1 MTHPN
6 NHVSP
11 QNAHLMTQQ
20 NLPSQEQLQNAT
32 RKSFREILQLGFSAD
47 DARQGKKDD
56 RNALFFHSNGD
67 KSKNQGRDQWLFTT
81 ESSKQAETIARALSQ
96 NPTPDLT
103 PRQALMGLSFHDG
116 KDRLD
121 IQKIEDN
128 SYTVR
133 RTEDHP
139 FLEGKKSLRFENWN
153 AEDLHAAI
161 DTRLLTQMETYA
173 YTSRQFPYEMQE
185 MSLRG
190 NGLIDIQRTDTGS
203 LLTFD
208 RPVSRTALHLDSL
221 SPTPET
227 EAKIQRLQETGTKAQ
242 QANGQFAAEPQQPDQ
257 QEKLSPILKQYL
269 DLKAKHPD
277 ALLLFRV
284 GDFYETY
291 LQDAQKAS
299 SILGITLTRSNSRKG
314 PDGKALEMAGF
325 PHHALDSYLPKLI
338 RAGQRVAICDQLPD
352 PKLTRNQSHQKEE
365 STAPKP
371 SQADA
376 TNHQTP
382 DSHHADTTDIVSKLD
397 EFIGSNRGFGI
408 APEQPIMATTA
419 KGIAFEVNRVI
430 REKDG
435 SIRLYGN
442 DDQGKERSVNILK
455 ANDRTIASLLSHI
468 INNPP
473 KELDSPALTGKDKPA
488 RQEEKQTSPS
498 TKEAS
503 LGSEARK
510 ILTLSKIH
518 AEAKKD
524 HPTEMVFIR
533 MRDYGTKKF
542 MYQTFG
548 QDAERL
554 SQKVSPSTEVMR
566 PEIKGKQR
574 PVASLYQENL
584 SAVKADMML
593 HGIHPIIINAK
604 GERIGNDHFLA
615 FSPEDRQ
622 TFLAQQQA
630 AQNAQTA
637 QSIRPQQS
645 KGEAITSPIAPADLP
660 SAGQR
665 DGNLQSPAATE
676 QKASQ
681 TAQDGRTQ
689 QPKGKEIPSP
699 SAETREPAQV
709 STKTT
714 GSKKN
719 TQLTLDFPVD
729 ASIQYDVHKN
739 SHVAGMFDI
748 RLYINGEKAGAHR
761 LSKEDR
767 DRWFAHQFPI
777 TDLMMKYFPKELAN
791 VNLDNLTL
799 YKAEQKQETTQQQA
813 PSAETKDAA
822 SAKVSK
828 TEKEVLYEERAAHH
842 NTLSEQLRQEGKDAV
857 VLLQMHS
864 KDGKEF
870 YQTFN
875 KDAEFVADLVGR
887 KTILSGDNRYV
898 SLTSQ
903 EVDTLRQKLGEK
915 AFKVEN
921 FDHINTSQQTAQQY
935 GQTARPHVAEVSPR
949 QDSGTRKPLPTITDK
964 SRIEYV
970 ISPILRFNRN
980 TQQQERVPGMFA
992 LSIYTEGQL
1001 LGHKTLNRNER
1012 DLLNNKPGEIT
1023 NIINAKFANELQG
1036 TKLDFKQVHR
1046 PAVPEELWN
1055 DLSLPNGMTL
1065 TAMPRMTRNE
1075 STGKY
1080 ELTAK
1085 VEGMTLGPKP
1095 MFRQDVNDFF
1105 DHARPAA
1112 EIVARVFREELRLQ
1126 NLQDAGQMTSARQSA
1141 DDVIS
1146 LWQSARQDK
1155 DAETIAFIQRE
1166 GKFGMFY
1173 QTFNDDAKNTAKVTN
1188 RSLRVI
1194 DTESQQNVVYANV
1207 PQEQFP
1213 EVTRQL
1219 RMAGFQPIAV
1229 NSEGMPVSIGAEQ
1242 KVATPKTVSLGDGRR
1257 LEDINLRNDNGRWM
1271 MSANIDGKP
1280 LPEREVTREDATTF
1294 KQGQQTMAD
1303 IVLKYYAEDLSH
1315 PQPSQTVKHSLG
1327 R

>member
-1 MTHPN
+1 MSHPN

-20 NLPSQEQLQNAT
+20 NLPSQEQLQNAA
-32 RKSFREILQLGFSAD
+32 RKSFREILQLGFSTD

-81 ESSKQAETIARALSQ
+81 ESPKQAETIARALSQ

-103 PRQALMGLSFHDG
+103 PRQALVGLSFHDG

-121 IQKIEDN
+121 IQKIEN
-128 SYTVR
+128 ESYTVR

-161 DTRLLTQMETYA
+161 DTRQLTQMETYA

-185 MSLRG
+185 MALRG

-227 EAKIQRLQETGTKAQ
+227 EAKIQKLQATGTKTQ
-242 QANGQFAAEPQQPDQ
+242 QANGQFAAEPQQPGQ

-376 TNHQTP
+376 PNQQTP
-382 DSHHADTTDIVSKLD
+382 DGHHADTKDIVSKLD

-408 APEQPIMATTA
+408 APEQPIMTTTS

-473 KELDSPALTGKDKPA
+473 KELDSAAQAGKERPA

-524 HPTEMVFIR
+524 HPTEMIFIR

-593 HGIHPIIINAK
+593 HGIHPVIINAK

-615 FSPEDRQ
+615 FSPEDHQ
-622 TFLAQQQA
+622 AFLTQQQA
-630 AQNAQTA
+630 AQNAQ
-637 QSIRPQQS
+637 
-645 KGEAITSPIAPADLP
+645 D
-660 SAGQR
+660 GQ
-665 DGNLQSPAATE
+665 
-676 QKASQ
+676 
-681 TAQDGRTQ
+681 TQ

-699 SAETREPAQV
+699 SAETREAAQV

-714 GSKKN
+714 GSKQN
-719 TQLTLDFPVD
+719 TQLTLDFPID

-870 YQTFN
+870 FQTFN
-875 KDAEFVADLVGR
+875 KDAEIVADLVGR

-903 EVDTLRQKLGEK
+903 EVDTLRQKLGEI

-921 FDHINTSQQTAQQY
+921 FDHINTSQQTVTETAQQSS
-935 GQTARPHVAEVSPR
+935 QTARLHDAEVSPR
-949 QDSGTRKPLPTITDK
+949 QDNGTRKPLRTVTDK
-964 SRIEYV
+964 SRIEYI

-1012 DLLNNKPGEIT
+1012 DLLNSKPGEIT

-1046 PAVPEELWN
+1046 PAVPEERWN

-1065 TAMPRMTRNE
+1065 TAMPRMTRNDT
-1075 STGKY
+1075 TGKY

-1112 EIVARVFREELRLQ
+1112 EIVARVFREELKLQ
-1126 NLQDAGQMTSARQSA
+1126 NLQDAGQTASARQSA

-1242 KVATPKTVSLGDGRR
+1242 KAATPKSVSLDDGRR
-1257 LEDINLRNDNGRWM
+1257 LEDINLRNANGKWM
-1271 MSANIDGKP
+1271 MSATIDGKP
-1280 LPEREVTREDATTF
+1280 LPEREVTREDATVF
-1294 KQGQQTMAD
+1294 KQGQQTMSD

>member
-1 MTHPN
+1 MTR
-6 NHVSP
+6 
-11 QNAHLMTQQ
+11 Q
-20 NLPSQEQLQNAT
+20 NLPSQEQLQNAA
-32 RKSFREILQLGFSAD
+32 RKSFREILQLGFSTD
-47 DARQGKKDD
+47 DAQQGKKDD

-81 ESSKQAETIARALSQ
+81 ESPKQAETIARALSK
-96 NPTPDLT
+96 NPAADQT
-103 PRQALMGLSFHDG
+103 PRQALVGLSFHDG

-121 IQKIEDN
+121 IQKIENN
-128 SYTVR
+128 SYTIR

-161 DTRLLTQMETYA
+161 GTRQLTQMETYA

-185 MSLRG
+185 MALRG

-227 EAKIQRLQETGTKAQ
+227 EAKIQKLQNTGTKAQ

-365 STAPKP
+365 SIAQKP

-376 TNHQTP
+376 PNQQAP
-382 DSHHADTTDIVSKLD
+382 DGHHADTKDIVSKLD

-408 APEQPIMATTA
+408 APEQPIMATTS

-473 KELDSPALTGKDKPA
+473 KELDTPAQTGKERPA
-488 RQEEKQTSPS
+488 RQEEKQTSTS

-593 HGIHPIIINAK
+593 HGIFPVIINAK

-615 FSPEDRQ
+615 FSPEDHQ
-622 TFLAQQQA
+622 AFLTQQQA
-630 AQNAQTA
+630 AQNAQ
-637 QSIRPQQS
+637 
-645 KGEAITSPIAPADLP
+645 
-660 SAGQR
+660 
-665 DGNLQSPAATE
+665 DGP
-676 QKASQ
+676 
-681 TAQDGRTQ
+681 TQ

-699 SAETREPAQV
+699 SAETREAAQV

-714 GSKKN
+714 GSKQN
-719 TQLTLDFPVD
+719 TQLTLDFPID

-799 YKAEQKQETTQQQA
+799 YKAEQKQDAAQQQA

-822 SAKVSK
+822 PAKESK
-828 TEKEVLYEERAAHH
+828 TEKEILYEERAAHH

-870 YQTFN
+870 FQTFS
-875 KDAEFVADLVGR
+875 KDAELVADLVGR

-921 FDHINTSQQTAQQY
+921 FDHGNTSQQTVTENAKQS
-935 GQTARPHVAEVSPR
+935 GRTARPNDAEVSPR
-949 QDSGTRKPLPTITDK
+949 QDSGTRKPLPKVTDK

-980 TQQQERVPGMFA
+980 TQQQERVPGMLA

-1012 DLLNNKPGEIT
+1012 DLLNSKPSEIT

-1046 PAVPEELWN
+1046 PAVPEERWN

-1126 NLQDAGQMTSARQSA
+1126 NLQDAGQTTSARQSA

-1146 LWQSARQDK
+1146 LWQGARQDK

-1194 DTESQQNVVYANV
+1194 DTESQKNVVYANV

-1213 EVTRQL
+1213 EITRQL

-1229 NSEGMPVSIGAEQ
+1229 NSEGIPVSIGAEQ
-1242 KVATPKTVSLGDGRR
+1242 KAATPKSVSLEDGRR
-1257 LEDINLRNDNGRWM
+1257 LEDINLRNANGRWM
-1271 MSANIDGKP
+1271 MSANIDGKA

>member
-32 RKSFREILQLGFSAD
+32 RKSFREILQLGFSTD
-47 DARQGKKDD
+47 DAQQGKKDD
-56 RNALFFHSNGD
+56 HNALFFHSNGD

-81 ESSKQAETIARALSQ
+81 ESPKQAETIARALSQ

-103 PRQALMGLSFHDG
+103 PRQALVGLSFHDG

-121 IQKIEDN
+121 IQKIENN
-128 SYTVR
+128 SYTIR

-161 DTRLLTQMETYA
+161 DTRQLTQMETYA

-185 MSLRG
+185 MALRG

-227 EAKIQRLQETGTKAQ
+227 EAKIQKLQNTGTKAQ

-376 TNHQTP
+376 PNQQAP
-382 DSHHADTTDIVSKLD
+382 DGHHADTKDIVSKLD

-408 APEQPIMATTA
+408 APEQPIMTTTS

-473 KELDSPALTGKDKPA
+473 KELDTAAQAGKDRTA

-554 SQKVSPSTEVMR
+554 SQKISPSTEVMR

-593 HGIHPIIINAK
+593 HGIFPVIINAK

-615 FSPEDRQ
+615 FSPEDHQ
-622 TFLAQQQA
+622 AFLTQQQA
-630 AQNAQTA
+630 AQNAQ
-637 QSIRPQQS
+637 
-645 KGEAITSPIAPADLP
+645 D
-660 SAGQR
+660 GQ
-665 DGNLQSPAATE
+665 A
-676 QKASQ
+676 
-681 TAQDGRTQ
+681 Q

-699 SAETREPAQV
+699 SAETRESTQV

-714 GSKKN
+714 SSKQN
-719 TQLTLDFPVD
+719 TQLTLDFPID

-799 YKAEQKQETTQQQA
+799 YKAEQKQDATQQQTPA
-813 PSAETKDAA
+813 AETKDAA
-822 SAKVSK
+822 PAKESK
-828 TEKEVLYEERAAHH
+828 TEKEILYEERAAHH

-870 YQTFN
+870 FQTFN
-875 KDAEFVADLVGR
+875 KDAEIVTDLVGR

-903 EVDTLRQKLGEK
+903 EIDTLRQKLGEK

-921 FDHINTSQQTAQQY
+921 FDHGNTSQQTVTENAKQS
-935 GQTARPHVAEVSPR
+935 GQTVRPHVAEVSPR
-949 QDSGTRKPLPTITDK
+949 QDSGTRKPLPTVTDK

-980 TQQQERVPGMFA
+980 TQHQERVPGMFA

-1046 PAVPEELWN
+1046 PAVPEERWN
-1055 DLSLPNGMTL
+1055 DLTLPNGMTM

-1105 DHARPAA
+1105 DHARPA
-1112 EIVARVFREELRLQ
+1112 ELRLQ
-1126 NLQDAGQMTSARQSA
+1126 NLQDAGQTTSARQSA

-1146 LWQSARQDK
+1146 LWQDVRQDK

-1219 RMAGFQPIAV
+1219 RTAGFQPIAV

-1242 KVATPKTVSLGDGRR
+1242 KAATPKSVSLDDGRR
-1257 LEDINLRNDNGRWM
+1257 LEDINLRNTNGKWM
-1271 MSANIDGKP
+1271 MSATIDGKP
-1280 LPEREVTREDATTF
+1280 LPEREVTREDATVF

-1303 IVLKYYAEDLSH
+1303 IVLKYYADDLSQ

>member
-1 MTHPN
+1 
-6 NHVSP
+6 
-11 QNAHLMTQQ
+11 MTQQ
-20 NLPSQEQLQNAT
+20 NLPSEEQQQNAT
-32 RKSFREILQLGFSAD
+32 RKPLREILQMGFATD

-56 RNALFFHSNGD
+56 HNALFFHSNGD
-67 KSKNQGRDQWLFTT
+67 TSKNQGRDQWLFTT
-81 ESSKQAETIARALSQ
+81 ESLKQATTIEKALAL
-96 NPTPDLT
+96 NPAADKT
-103 PRQALMGLSFHDG
+103 PRQGLVGTSFHDG

-121 IQKIEDN
+121 IQDIDN
-128 SYTVR
+128 DGYAVR

-139 FLEGKKSLRFENWN
+139 FLEGKKSLRSEHWN

-161 DTRLLTQMETYA
+161 DSRQLARVGTYA
-173 YTSRQFPYEMQE
+173 YTSRQFPYELQE

-190 NGLIDIQRTDTGS
+190 KGLIDIERTDTGS

-208 RPVSRTALHLDSL
+208 RPVTRSGVSIDSL

-227 EAKIQRLQETGTKAQ
+227 EEKIQKLQQADPKPQ
-242 QANGQFAAEPQQPDQ
+242 QANGQFAAETQQPSQ
-257 QEKLSPILKQYL
+257 QEKISPILKQYL

-299 SILGITLTRSNSRKG
+299 SILGITLTRSNSQKS

-352 PKLTRNQSHQKEE
+352 PKLTRNKTQRKDNPAEQQPSTQAETMSQQSTDQKA
-365 STAPKP
+365 SQQVTVPPSPQPDQKNNDVNNPKDFK
-371 SQADA
+371 AL
-376 TNHQTP
+376 
-382 DSHHADTTDIVSKLD
+382 ISKLD
-397 EFIGSNRGFGI
+397 EFIGSNLGI
-408 APEQPIMATTA
+408 GITPEPPITATTA

-435 SIRLYGN
+435 SLRLYGN
-442 DDQGKERSVNILK
+442 DDQDKERSVNILK
-455 ANDRTIASLLSHI
+455 ADDKTVASLLSHI
-468 INNPP
+468 IKNPP
-473 KELDSPALTGKDKPA
+473 KELDSPAHTQAGKDKTTS
-488 RQEEKQTSPS
+488 QEEKQTAPS

-510 ILTLSKIH
+510 ILTLSKVH

-524 HPTEMVFIR
+524 HPSEMVFIR
-533 MRDYGTKKF
+533 LRDYDSKKF

-548 QDAERL
+548 EDAERL
-554 SQKVSPSTEVMR
+554 TQKVSPTIEIMR

-584 SAVKADMML
+584 TAVKADMMNHNL
-593 HGIHPIIINAK
+593 YPVIINAK
-604 GERIGNDHFLA
+604 GEKIDNDPFLA

-622 TFLAQQQA
+622 TFLTQQA
-630 AQNAQTA
+630 APNAQETQPA
-637 QSIRPQQS
+637 QSQQS
-645 KGEAITSPIAPADLP
+645 KGEP
-660 SAGQR
+660 
-665 DGNLQSPAATE
+665 
-676 QKASQ
+676 
-681 TAQDGRTQ
+681 
-689 QPKGKEIPSP
+689 IPSP
-699 SAETREPAQV
+699 SADTQQAPQVTQTTSPQAAAPLQQQIPSPSATDQKAAQDT
-709 STKTT
+709 SHKP
-714 GSKKN
+714 N
-719 TQLTLDFPVD
+719 AQLTLDFPVD

-739 SHVAGMFDI
+739 SHVAGMYDI

-761 LSKEDR
+761 LSKDDR

-799 YKAEQKQETTQQQA
+799 YKAEQKQESAQQQA
-813 PSAETKDAA
+813 PAAETK
-822 SAKVSK
+822 SPTPAKESK
-828 TEKEVLYEERAAHH
+828 TEKEILYEDRATHYQS
-842 NTLSEQLRQEGKDAV
+842 LSDQLRQQGKDAV

-864 KDGKEF
+864 RDGKEF
-870 YQTFN
+870 FQTFN
-875 KDAEFVADLVGR
+875 KDAELMADLIGR
-887 KTILSGDNRYV
+887 KTIQSGDNKYV

-903 EVDTLRQKLGEK
+903 EVDSLRQKLGDM

-921 FDHINTSQQTAQQY
+921 FDHKNAAQPTMTQTTRPSGYA
-935 GQTARPHVAEVSPR
+935 ARPQETVVSTR
-949 QDSGTRKPLPTITDK
+949 HDNDSRIPLPTVTDK
-964 SRIEYV
+964 SRIEYA
-970 ISPILRFNRN
+970 IAPIMRFNKN
-980 TQQQERVPGMFA
+980 TEKQERVPGMFA
-992 LSIYTEGQL
+992 LSIFTEGRL
-1001 LGHKTLNRNER
+1001 LGHKTLKRDER

-1023 NIINAKFANELQG
+1023 NIINVKFAKELQG
-1036 TKLDFKQVHR
+1036 TRLDFKQVHR
-1046 PAVPEELWN
+1046 PAIPDEQWN
-1055 DLSLPNGMTL
+1055 SLSLPNGMTL

-1112 EIVARVFREELRLQ
+1112 EIVARVFREELKLQ
-1126 NLQDAGQMTSARQSA
+1126 SLQDAGQTASSRQSA
-1141 DDVIS
+1141 DEVIS
-1146 LWQSARQDK
+1146 LWQSARQDM
-1155 DAETIAFIQRE
+1155 DTQTIAFIQRE

-1188 RSLRVI
+1188 RSLKVI
-1194 DTESQQNVVYANV
+1194 DTETQNNVVYANV
-1207 PQEQFP
+1207 PQEQIQD
-1213 EVTRQL
+1213 VARQL

-1229 NSEGMPVSIGAEQ
+1229 NSEGMTVSIGAGQ
-1242 KVATPKTVSLGDGRR
+1242 KAVTPKSVSLDDGRR
-1257 LEDINLRNDNGRWM
+1257 LEDINLRNANGKWM
-1271 MSANIDGKP
+1271 MSANIDGKA

>member
-1 MTHPN
+1 MSHPN

-11 QNAHLMTQQ
+11 QNALLMTRQ
-20 NLPSQEQLQNAT
+20 NLPSQEQLQNAA

-96 NPTPDLT
+96 NPTPDQT
-103 PRQALMGLSFHDG
+103 PRQTLVGLSFHHG

-121 IQKIEDN
+121 IQKIENN

-133 RTEDHP
+133 WTEDHP

-161 DTRLLTQMETYA
+161 DTRQLTQMETYA

-227 EAKIQRLQETGTKAQ
+227 EAKIQKLQTTGTKAQ
-242 QANGQFAAEPQQPDQ
+242 QANGQFAAEPQQPGQ

-371 SQADA
+371 SQTD
-376 TNHQTP
+376 NPNQQTP
-382 DSHHADTTDIVSKLD
+382 DGHHADTKDIVSKLD

-473 KELDSPALTGKDKPA
+473 KELDSAAQAGKERPA
-488 RQEEKQTSPS
+488 RQEEKQTSTS

-593 HGIHPIIINAK
+593 HGIHPVIINAK

-622 TFLAQQQA
+622 AFLAQQQA

-637 QSIRPQQS
+637 Q
-645 KGEAITSPIAPADLP
+645 D
-660 SAGQR
+660 GQ
-665 DGNLQSPAATE
+665 
-676 QKASQ
+676 
-681 TAQDGRTQ
+681 TQ

-699 SAETREPAQV
+699 SAETRESAQV

-714 GSKKN
+714 SSKQN
-719 TQLTLDFPVD
+719 TQLTLDFPID

-799 YKAEQKQETTQQQA
+799 YKAEQKQDAAQQQA
-813 PSAETKDAA
+813 PAAETRDAA
-822 SAKVSK
+822 PAKEFK
-828 TEKEVLYEERAAHH
+828 TEKEILYEVRAAHH

-870 YQTFN
+870 FQTFS
-875 KDAEFVADLVGR
+875 KDAELVADLVGR

-921 FDHINTSQQTAQQY
+921 FDHINTSQQTVTETAQLSSQA
-935 GQTARPHVAEVSPR
+935 ARPHDTTVSIP
-949 QDSGTRKPLPTITDK
+949 QNNGTRKPLPTITDK

-1023 NIINAKFANELQG
+1023 NIINAKFTNELQG

-1055 DLSLPNGMTL
+1055 DLTLPNGMTL
-1065 TAMPRMTRNE
+1065 TAMPRMTRNDT
-1075 STGKY
+1075 TGKY

-1105 DHARPAA
+1105 DHARPAT

-1126 NLQDAGQMTSARQSA
+1126 NLQDAGQTAGARQSA

-1194 DTESQQNVVYANV
+1194 DTESQKNVVYANV

-1213 EVTRQL
+1213 EGTRQL
-1219 RMAGFQPIAV
+1219 RMAGFQPLAV
-1229 NSEGMPVSIGAEQ
+1229 NSEGMPVSITNEQ
-1242 KVATPKTVSLGDGRR
+1242 KAATPKSVSLEDGRR
-1257 LEDINLRNDNGRWM
+1257 LEGINLRNANGKWM
-1271 MSANIDGKP
+1271 MSAKIDGKP
-1280 LPEREVTREDATTF
+1280 LPEREVTREDATVF
-1294 KQGQQTMAD
+1294 KQGQQTMSD
-1303 IVLKYYAEDLSH
+1303 IVLKYYADDLR
-1315 PQPSQTVKHSLG
+1315 QPRQHSARNGKG

>member
-1 MTHPN
+1 
-6 NHVSP
+6 
-11 QNAHLMTQQ
+11 MTQQ
-20 NLPSQEQLQNAT
+20 NLPSQEQLQNAA

-81 ESSKQAETIARALSQ
+81 ESPKQAETIARALSQ
-96 NPTPDLT
+96 NPAADQT
-103 PRQALMGLSFHDG
+103 PRQALVGLSFHDG

-121 IQKIEDN
+121 IQRVENN

-161 DTRLLTQMETYA
+161 DTRQLTQMETYT

-185 MSLRG
+185 MALRG

-227 EAKIQRLQETGTKAQ
+227 EAKIQRLQATGTKTQ
-242 QANGQFAAEPQQPDQ
+242 QANGQFAAEPQQPGQ

-365 STAPKP
+365 SSAQKP
-371 SQADA
+371 SQTDA
-376 TNHQTP
+376 PNQQTP
-382 DSHHADTTDIVSKLD
+382 NGHHTDTKDIVSKLD

-408 APEQPIMATTA
+408 APEQPIMTTTS

-473 KELDSPALTGKDKPA
+473 KELDTPAQTIKDRTA

-574 PVASLYQENL
+574 PVASLYQENI

-593 HGIHPIIINAK
+593 HGIHPVIINAK

-622 TFLAQQQA
+622 AFLAQQQA
-630 AQNAQTA
+630 AQNAQ
-637 QSIRPQQS
+637 
-645 KGEAITSPIAPADLP
+645 D
-660 SAGQR
+660 GQ
-665 DGNLQSPAATE
+665 
-676 QKASQ
+676 
-681 TAQDGRTQ
+681 TQ

-699 SAETREPAQV
+699 SAETREAAQV

-714 GSKKN
+714 GSKQN
-719 TQLTLDFPVD
+719 TQLTLDFPID
-729 ASIQYDVHKN
+729 ANIQYDVHKN

-799 YKAEQKQETTQQQA
+799 YKAEQKQDAAQQQA

-822 SAKVSK
+822 PAKESK
-828 TEKEVLYEERAAHH
+828 TEKEILYEERAAHH

-870 YQTFN
+870 FQTFS
-875 KDAEFVADLVGR
+875 KDAELVADLVGR
-887 KTILSGDNRYV
+887 KTILSGDNKYV

-921 FDHINTSQQTAQQY
+921 FDHINTSQQTVTETAQQSS
-935 GQTARPHVAEVSPR
+935 QAARPHDATVTPR
-949 QDSGTRKPLPTITDK
+949 QDNGTSKPLPTFTDK

-1012 DLLNNKPGEIT
+1012 DLLNSKPGEIT

-1046 PAVPEELWN
+1046 PAVPEERWN

-1065 TAMPRMTRNE
+1065 TAMPRMTRNDT
-1075 STGKY
+1075 TGKY

-1112 EIVARVFREELRLQ
+1112 EIVARVFREELKLQ
-1126 NLQDAGQMTSARQSA
+1126 NLQDAGQTASARQSA

-1242 KVATPKTVSLGDGRR
+1242 KAATPKSVSLGDGRR

-1271 MSANIDGKP
+1271 MSATIDGKP
-1280 LPEREVTREDATTF
+1280 LPEREVTREDATVF
-1294 KQGQQTMAD
+1294 KQGQQTMSD